1 MFLSVFAAVFS
12 DLFAFFAHNFYFNG
26 LFGFKHHRSEIVREL
41 GFIED
46 ARPSI
51 IFFEGR
57 RLMKLIIYLIMNA
70 FERMM
75 YGEFLFDLMEVDGFI
90 SIVPIFF
97 MLALIGNL
105 EDAAHA
111 VV

>member
-1 MFLSVFAAVFS
+1 
-12 DLFAFFAHNFYFNG
+12 
-26 LFGFKHHRSEIVREL
+26 
-41 GFIED
+41 
-46 ARPSI
+46 
-51 IFFEGR
+51 
-57 RLMKLIIYLIMNA
+57 MKLIIYLIMNA

-75 YGEFLFDLMEVDGFI
+75 DGEFLFDLMEVDGFI